1 MVSENELRLAH
12 LLRVQGLGRRRIRHL
27 LELDSSL
34 SSIYQFSIS
43 DLQAIFRLTPM
54 KAQKV
59 HQGLHSPKLLNS
71 VEQDL
76 KKTTII
82 SLNHPHYP
90 SSLKMIPDPPLL
102 LYIKGSP
109 EFLEHE
115 PKLSVV
121 GTRAH
126 SGEARRKVHSLL
138 KPVIERDWL
147 IVSGMAKG
155 IDSFSHQAAL
165 TYNGKTIGV
174 LGFGFHHI
182 YPKENIQLMKTL
194 EQEHLLI
201 SEYPPDASPKPWHFP
216 ERNRIISGL
225 SFGTLVVEAK
235 ERSGTFITAE
245 QALEQGREVFVVPGS
260 ILLPQTKGCHR
271 LIQEGAQLIHSAEDL
286 IEARNSYEN
295 WSLTP
300 KKV

>member
-1 MVSENELRLAH
+1 MVSEYELRLAH

-27 LELDSSL
+27 IELDPSL

-54 KAQKV
+54 KAQRV
-59 HQGLHSPKLLNS
+59 FHGLRSPKLLNS
-71 VEQDL
+71 VKQDL
-76 KKTTII
+76 KTTTII
-82 SLNHPHYP
+82 SLNHPRYP

-102 LYIKGSP
+102 LYIKGSS

-138 KPVIERDWL
+138 RPVIERDWL

-165 TYNGKTIGV
+165 TYKGKTIGV

-194 EQEHLLI
+194 EREHLLI
-201 SEYPPDASPKPWHFP
+201 SEYPPNAPPKPWHFP

-260 ILLPQTKGCHR
+260 ILLPQTKGCHT
-271 LIQEGAQLIHSAEDL
+271 LIQEGAQLVHSAEDL

-300 KKV
+300 